1 MVFFLVDLDA
11 FFASVEIRDNP
22 ALAGKPVI
30 VGALPGHRG
39 VVSACSYEAR
49 KFGVHSAMP
58 ISQAYRRCPQ
68 GVYLVPRMERYS
80 ELSEKVMSILGEYT
94 PHLQRISIDEA
105 FLDMSGTERLLGPPL
120 AVGRKIK
127 ERVRSELGLA
137 LSIGIAP
144 NKYLAK
150 LASEAGKPDGL
161 LQVLPGG
168 EMQFLDGLPL
178 AKLWGVGEK
187 TRLRLHELNITT
199 IPELRRAPEDVLRS
213 MMGEASGNYLYRVV
227 RGEDP
232 GIYSLAPKSRSVSNE
247 TTFETDQKGAEAIR
261 RTILELA
268 EQVVYRLMREGL
280 KSNTAVLKLRYADFT
295 TIHAQR
301 TVRHLL
307 TSSDELYRLAWPAGQ
322 ALERSTIRLVGVGT
336 TTVEG
341 RRLQQELFEDH
352 PAARRWRKRSPASE
366 KRWTVATKASLLG
379 QNRRAAPR
387 RTASPEPGSSPG
399 PVSAGP
405 PLSDASEPCGWAAE
419 STILYRAGFR

>member
-22 ALAGKPVI
+22 SLAGKPVI

-58 ISQAYRRCPQ
+58 ISQAHRRCPQ

-80 ELSEKVMSILGEYT
+80 ELSEQVMSILGQYT
-94 PHLQRISIDEA
+94 PQLQRISIDEA
-105 FLDMSGTERLLGPPL
+105 FLDMSGTERLMGSPL
-120 AVGRKIK
+120 SVGRSIK
-127 ERVRSELGLA
+127 ERVRSELGLT

-161 LQVLPGG
+161 RQVLPGA
-168 EMQFLDGLPL
+168 EIEFLDSLPL

-187 TRLRLHELNITT
+187 TRLRLQELNITT
-199 IPELRRAPEDVLRS
+199 IPELRRVPEDMLRS

-232 GIYSLAPKSRSVSNE
+232 GIYSLSPKSRSVSNE
-247 TTFETDQKGAEAIR
+247 TTFEIDQKNAEAVR

-268 EQVVYRLMREGL
+268 EQVMYRLMREGL

-301 TVRHLL
+301 TVRHWL
-307 TSSDELYRLAWPAGQ
+307 TSSDELYRLC
-322 ALERSTIRLVGVGT
+322 LELLDKRWSGGTPIRLVGVGT
-336 TTVEG
+336 DNVVGCQEVV
-341 RRLQQELFEDH
+341 QQELFEDE
-352 PAARRWRKRSPASE
+352 ASRKRRVEEAVTRIRE
-366 KRWTVATKASLLG
+366 KMDGVKLTKASLLG
-379 QNRRAAPR
+379 QARRR
-387 RTASPEPGSSPG
+387 RPARPPE
-399 PVSAGP
+399 A
-405 PLSDASEPCGWAAE
+405 
-419 STILYRAGFR
+419 

>member
-22 ALAGKPVI
+22 SLAGKPVI

-58 ISQAYRRCPQ
+58 ISQAHRRCPQ

-80 ELSEKVMSILGEYT
+80 ELSEQVMTILGQCT
-94 PHLQRISIDEA
+94 PQLQRISIDEA
-105 FLDMSGTERLLGPPL
+105 FLDMSGTERLLGSPL
-120 AVGRKIK
+120 SVGRSIK
-127 ERVRSELGLA
+127 ERVRSEVGLT

-161 LQVLPGG
+161 RQVLPGA
-168 EMQFLDGLPL
+168 EIEFLDSLPL

-187 TRLRLHELNITT
+187 TRLRLQELNITT
-199 IPELRRAPEDVLRS
+199 IPELRRVPEDVLRS

-232 GIYSLAPKSRSVSNE
+232 GIYSVSPKSRSVSNE
-247 TTFETDQKGAEAIR
+247 TTFEIDQKNAEAVR

-268 EQVVYRLMREGL
+268 EQVMYRLMREGL

-301 TVRHLL
+301 TVRHWL
-307 TSSDELYRLAWPAGQ
+307 TSSDELYRLC
-322 ALERSTIRLVGVGT
+322 LELLDKRWSGGTPIRLVGVGT
-336 TTVEG
+336 DNVVG
-341 RRLQQELFEDH
+341 GQDVVQQELFEDE
-352 PAARRWRKRSPASE
+352 ASRKRRVEEAVTRIRE
-366 KRWTVATKASLLG
+366 KMDGVKLTKASLLG
-379 QNRRAAPR
+379 QARRRPGR
-387 RTASPEPGSSPG
+387 PPE
-399 PVSAGP
+399 
-405 PLSDASEPCGWAAE
+405 
-419 STILYRAGFR
+419 T

>member
-68 GVYLVPRMERYS
+68 GVYLLPRMERYS

-120 AVGRKIK
+120 TVGGKIK

-137 LSIGIAP
+137 ISIGIAP

-168 EMQFLDGLPL
+168 EIRFLDGLPL

-187 TRLRLHELNITT
+187 TRLRLQELNITT
-199 IPELRRAPEDVLRS
+199 IPELRRVPEDVLRS
-213 MMGEASGNYLYRVV
+213 MMGEASGNYLHRVV

-232 GIYSLAPKSRSVSNE
+232 GIYSLSPRSRSVSNE
-247 TTFETDQKGAEAIR
+247 TTFETDQKNAEAIR

-268 EQVVYRLMREGL
+268 EQVMYRLMREGL
-280 KSNTAVLKLRYADFT
+280 RSNTAVLKLRSADFT
-295 TIHAQR
+295 TTHAQR
-301 TVRHLL
+301 TVRHWL
-307 TSSDELYRLAWPAGQ
+307 TSSDELYRLCLELLGQ
-322 ALERSTIRLVGVGT
+322 RWNGSTPIRLVGVGT
-336 TTVEG
+336 DNVVGGQEAV
-341 RRLQQELFEDH
+341 QQELFEDQSS
-352 PAARRWRKRSPASE
+352 RKRRVEEAVTRIRE
-366 KRWTVATKASLLG
+366 KMDGVKLTKASLLG
-379 QNRRAAPR
+379 QNRRR
-387 RTASPEPGSSPG
+387 RPTQE
-399 PVSAGP
+399 
-405 PLSDASEPCGWAAE
+405 
-419 STILYRAGFR
+419 T

>member
-187 TRLRLHELNITT
+187 TRLRLQELNITT

-268 EQVVYRLMREGL
+268 EQVMYRLMREGL
-280 KSNTAVLKLRYADFT
+280 KSNTAVLKLRFADFT
-295 TIHAQR
+295 TTHAQR
-301 TVRHLL
+301 TVRHWL
-307 TSSDELYRLAWPAGQ
+307 TSSDELYRLCLELLGQ
-322 ALERSTIRLVGVGT
+322 RWNGSTPVRLVGVGT
-336 TTVEG
+336 DNVVGGQEVV
-341 RRLQQELFEDH
+341 QQELFEDQSS
-352 PAARRWRKRSPASE
+352 RKRRVEEAVTRIRE
-366 KRWTVATKASLLG
+366 TMDGVKLTKASLLG
-379 QNRRAAPR
+379 QNRRR
-387 RTASPEPGSSPG
+387 RPSRPSGA
-399 PVSAGP
+399 
-405 PLSDASEPCGWAAE
+405 
-419 STILYRAGFR
+419 

>member
-68 GVYLVPRMERYS
+68 GVYLLPRMERYS

-168 EMQFLDGLPL
+168 EIRFLDGLPL

-187 TRLRLHELNITT
+187 TRLRLQELNITT
-199 IPELRRAPEDVLRS
+199 IPELRRVPEDVLRS
-213 MMGEASGNYLYRVV
+213 MMGEASGNYLHRVV

-232 GIYSLAPKSRSVSNE
+232 GIYSLSPRSRSVSNE
-247 TTFETDQKGAEAIR
+247 TTFETDQKNAEAIR

-268 EQVVYRLMREGL
+268 EQVMYRLMREGL
-280 KSNTAVLKLRYADFT
+280 RSNTAVLKLRSADFT
-295 TIHAQR
+295 TTHAQR
-301 TVRHLL
+301 TVRHWL
-307 TSSDELYRLAWPAGQ
+307 TSSDELYRLCLELLGQ
-322 ALERSTIRLVGVGT
+322 RWNGSTPIRLVGVGT
-336 TTVEG
+336 DNVVGGQEAV
-341 RRLQQELFEDH
+341 QQELFEDQSS
-352 PAARRWRKRSPASE
+352 RKRRVEEAVTRIRE
-366 KRWTVATKASLLG
+366 KMDGVKLTKASLLG
-379 QNRRAAPR
+379 QNRRR
-387 RTASPEPGSSPG
+387 RPTQE
-399 PVSAGP
+399 
-405 PLSDASEPCGWAAE
+405 
-419 STILYRAGFR
+419 T

>member
-168 EMQFLDGLPL
+168 EIQFLDGLPL

-187 TRLRLHELNITT
+187 TRLRLQELNITT

-247 TTFETDQKGAEAIR
+247 TTFETDQKGAEAVR

-268 EQVVYRLMREGL
+268 EQVMYRLMREGL
-280 KSNTAVLKLRYADFT
+280 KSNTAVLKLRFADFT
-295 TIHAQR
+295 TTHAQR
-301 TVRHLL
+301 TVRHWL
-307 TSSDELYRLAWPAGQ
+307 TSSDELYRLCLELLGQ
-322 ALERSTIRLVGVGT
+322 RWNGSTPVRLVGVGT
-336 TTVEG
+336 DNVVGGQEAV
-341 RRLQQELFEDH
+341 QQELFEDQSS
-352 PAARRWRKRSPASE
+352 RKRRVEEAVTRIRE
-366 KRWTVATKASLLG
+366 KMDGVKLTKASLLG
-379 QNRRAAPR
+379 QNRRR
-387 RTASPEPGSSPG
+387 RPSRPSGA
-399 PVSAGP
+399 
-405 PLSDASEPCGWAAE
+405 
-419 STILYRAGFR
+419 

>member
-22 ALAGKPVI
+22 SLAGKPVI

-58 ISQAYRRCPQ
+58 ISQAHRRCPQ

-80 ELSEKVMSILGEYT
+80 ELSEQVMSILGQYT
-94 PHLQRISIDEA
+94 PQLQRISIDEA
-105 FLDMSGTERLLGPPL
+105 FLDMSGTERLMGSPL
-120 AVGRKIK
+120 SVGRSIK
-127 ERVRSELGLA
+127 ERVRSELGLT

-161 LQVLPGG
+161 RQVLPGA
-168 EMQFLDGLPL
+168 EIEFLDSLPL

-187 TRLRLHELNITT
+187 TRLRLQELNITT
-199 IPELRRAPEDVLRS
+199 IPELRRVPEDVLRS

-232 GIYSLAPKSRSVSNE
+232 GIYSLSPKSRSVSNE
-247 TTFETDQKGAEAIR
+247 TTFEIDQKNAEAVR

-268 EQVVYRLMREGL
+268 EQVMYRLMREGL

-301 TVRHLL
+301 TVRHWL
-307 TSSDELYRLAWPAGQ
+307 TSSDELYRLC
-322 ALERSTIRLVGVGT
+322 LELLDKRWSGGTPIRLVGVGT
-336 TTVEG
+336 DNVVG
-341 RRLQQELFEDH
+341 FQDVVQQELFEDE
-352 PAARRWRKRSPASE
+352 ASRKRRVEEAVTRIRE
-366 KRWTVATKASLLG
+366 KMDGVKLTKASLLG
-379 QNRRAAPR
+379 QARRR
-387 RTASPEPGSSPG
+387 RPARPPE
-399 PVSAGP
+399 A
-405 PLSDASEPCGWAAE
+405 
-419 STILYRAGFR
+419 

>member
-120 AVGRKIK
+120 AVGRRIK

-168 EMQFLDGLPL
+168 EVRFLDGLPL

-187 TRLRLHELNITT
+187 TRLRLQELNITT

-232 GIYSLAPKSRSVSNE
+232 GIYSLSPKSRSVSNE
-247 TTFETDQKGAEAIR
+247 TTFESDQKNAEAVR

-268 EQVVYRLMREGL
+268 EQVMYRLMREGL
-280 KSNTAVLKLRYADFT
+280 KSNTAVLKLRFADFT
-295 TIHAQR
+295 TTHAQR
-301 TVRHLL
+301 TVRHWL
-307 TSSDELYRLAWPAGQ
+307 TSSDELYRLCLELLGQ
-322 ALERSTIRLVGVGT
+322 RWNGSTPVRLVGVGT
-336 TTVEG
+336 DNVVGGQEAV
-341 RRLQQELFEDH
+341 QQELFEDQSS
-352 PAARRWRKRSPASE
+352 RKRRVEEAVTRIRE
-366 KRWTVATKASLLG
+366 RMDGVKLTKASLLG
-379 QNRRAAPR
+379 QDRRRRPTPPRDRKAP
-387 RTASPEPGSSPG
+387 PEP
-399 PVSAGP
+399 
-405 PLSDASEPCGWAAE
+405 
-419 STILYRAGFR
+419 

>member
-168 EMQFLDGLPL
+168 ETQFLDGLPL

-187 TRLRLHELNITT
+187 TRLRLQELNITT

-213 MMGEASGNYLYRVV
+213 MMGMASGNYLYRVV

-268 EQVVYRLMREGL
+268 EQVMYRLMREGL
-280 KSNTAVLKLRYADFT
+280 KSNTAVLKLRFADFT
-295 TIHAQR
+295 TTHAQR
-301 TVRHLL
+301 TVRHWL
-307 TSSDELYRLAWPAGQ
+307 TSSDELYRLCLELLGQ
-322 ALERSTIRLVGVGT
+322 RWNGSTPVRLVGVGT
-336 TTVEG
+336 DNVVGGQEAV
-341 RRLQQELFEDH
+341 QQELFEDQSS
-352 PAARRWRKRSPASE
+352 RKRRVEEAVTRIRE
-366 KRWTVATKASLLG
+366 KMDGVKLTKASLLG
-379 QNRRAAPR
+379 QNRRRRPPRDRKAP
-387 RTASPEPGSSPG
+387 PG
-399 PVSAGP
+399 P
-405 PLSDASEPCGWAAE
+405 
-419 STILYRAGFR
+419 

>member
-11 FFASVEIRDNP
+11 FFASVEILDNP

-58 ISQAYRRCPQ
+58 ISQAYRRCPR
-68 GVYLVPRMERYS
+68 GVYLAPRMERYS
-80 ELSEKVMSILGEYT
+80 QLSEKVMSILGDYT
-94 PHLQRISIDEA
+94 PHLQCISIDEA

-120 AVGRKIK
+120 SVGRKIK
-127 ERVRSELGLA
+127 QRVRSELGLA

-168 EMQFLDGLPL
+168 EVQFLDGLPL

-187 TRLRLHELNITT
+187 TRLRLQELNITT
-199 IPELRRAPEDVLRS
+199 IPELRRVPEDVLRS

-232 GIYSLAPKSRSVSNE
+232 GIYSLSPKSRSVSNE
-247 TTFETDQKGAEAIR
+247 TTFETDQKNSEAVR

-268 EQVVYRLMREGL
+268 EQVMYRLMREGL
-280 KSNTAVLKLRYADFT
+280 KSNTAVLKLRFADFT
-295 TIHAQR
+295 TTHAQR
-301 TVRHLL
+301 TVRHWL
-307 TSSDELYRLAWPAGQ
+307 TSSDELYRLCLELLGQ
-322 ALERSTIRLVGVGT
+322 RWNGSTSVRLVGVGT
-336 TTVEG
+336 DNVVSGQEAV
-341 RRLQQELFEDH
+341 QQELFEDQSS
-352 PAARRWRKRSPASE
+352 RKRRVEEAVTRIRE
-366 KRWTVATKASLLG
+366 RMDGVKLTKASLLG
-379 QNRRAAPR
+379 QNLRRRPAPPR
-387 RTASPEPGSSPG
+387 DRKAPPEP
-399 PVSAGP
+399 
-405 PLSDASEPCGWAAE
+405 
-419 STILYRAGFR
+419 

>member
-168 EMQFLDGLPL
+168 EVQFLDGLPL

-187 TRLRLHELNITT
+187 TRLRLQELNITT

-268 EQVVYRLMREGL
+268 EQVMYRLMREGL
-280 KSNTAVLKLRYADFT
+280 KSNTAVLKLRFADFT
-295 TIHAQR
+295 TTHAQR
-301 TVRHLL
+301 TVGHWL
-307 TSSDELYRLAWPAGQ
+307 TSSDELYRLCLELLGQ
-322 ALERSTIRLVGVGT
+322 RWNGSTPVRLVGVGT
-336 TTVEG
+336 DNVVGGQEAV
-341 RRLQQELFEDH
+341 QQELFEDQSS
-352 PAARRWRKRSPASE
+352 RKRRVEEAVTRIRE
-366 KRWTVATKASLLG
+366 KMDGVKLTKASLLG
-379 QNRRAAPR
+379 QNRRRRPPRDRKAP
-387 RTASPEPGSSPG
+387 PG
-399 PVSAGP
+399 P
-405 PLSDASEPCGWAAE
+405 
-419 STILYRAGFR
+419 

>member
-22 ALAGKPVI
+22 SLAGKPVI

-58 ISQAYRRCPQ
+58 ISQAHRRCPQ

-80 ELSEKVMSILGEYT
+80 ELSEQVMSILGQYT
-94 PHLQRISIDEA
+94 PQLQRISIDEA
-105 FLDMSGTERLLGPPL
+105 FLDMSGTERLMGSPL
-120 AVGRKIK
+120 SVGRSIK
-127 ERVRSELGLA
+127 ERVRSELGLT

-161 LQVLPGG
+161 RQVLPGA
-168 EMQFLDGLPL
+168 EIEFLDSLPL

-187 TRLRLHELNITT
+187 TRLRLQELNITT
-199 IPELRRAPEDVLRS
+199 IPELRRVPEDVLRS

-232 GIYSLAPKSRSVSNE
+232 GIYSLSPKSRSVSNE
-247 TTFETDQKGAEAIR
+247 TTFEIDQKNAEAVR

-268 EQVVYRLMREGL
+268 EQVMYRLMREGL

-301 TVRHLL
+301 TVRHWL
-307 TSSDELYRLAWPAGQ
+307 TSSDELYRLC
-322 ALERSTIRLVGVGT
+322 LELLDKRWSGGTPIRLVGVGT
-336 TTVEG
+336 DNVVG
-341 RRLQQELFEDH
+341 CQDVVQQELFEDE
-352 PAARRWRKRSPASE
+352 ASRKRRVEEAVTRIRE
-366 KRWTVATKASLLG
+366 KMDGVKLTKASLLG
-379 QNRRAAPR
+379 QARRR
-387 RTASPEPGSSPG
+387 RPARPPE
-399 PVSAGP
+399 A
-405 PLSDASEPCGWAAE
+405 
-419 STILYRAGFR
+419 

>member
-187 TRLRLHELNITT
+187 TRLRLQELNITT

-268 EQVVYRLMREGL
+268 EQVMYRLMREGL
-280 KSNTAVLKLRYADFT
+280 KSNTAVLKLRFADFT
-295 TIHAQR
+295 TTHAQR
-301 TVRHLL
+301 TVRHWL
-307 TSSDELYRLAWPAGQ
+307 TSSDELYRLCLELLGQ
-322 ALERSTIRLVGVGT
+322 RWNGSTPVRLVGVGT
-336 TTVEG
+336 DNVVGGQEAV
-341 RRLQQELFEDH
+341 QQELFEDQSS
-352 PAARRWRKRSPASE
+352 RKRRVEEAVTRIRE
-366 KRWTVATKASLLG
+366 KMDGVKLTKASLLG
-379 QNRRAAPR
+379 QNRRRGPPRDRKAP
-387 RTASPEPGSSPG
+387 PG
-399 PVSAGP
+399 P
-405 PLSDASEPCGWAAE
+405 
-419 STILYRAGFR
+419 

>member
-11 FFASVEIRDNP
+11 FFASVEIRDDP
-22 ALAGKPVI
+22 SLAGKPVI

-49 KFGVHSAMP
+49 KFGVRSAMP
-58 ISQAYRRCPQ
+58 ISQAHRRCPQ
-68 GVYLVPRMERYS
+68 GVYLAPRMERYS
-80 ELSEKVMSILGEYT
+80 ELSGEVMSILGQYT
-94 PHLQRISIDEA
+94 PELQRISIDEA

-120 AVGRKIK
+120 EVGRRIK
-127 ERVRSELGLA
+127 ERVRSQTGLA
-137 LSIGIAP
+137 ISIGIAP

-161 LQVLPGG
+161 RQVLPGG
-168 EMQFLDGLPL
+168 ETEFLDGLAL

-187 TRLRLHELNITT
+187 TRLRLQELNIRT
-199 IPELRRAPEDVLRS
+199 IPELRRVPEDVLRS

-247 TTFETDQKGAEAIR
+247 TTFETDQKNAEAVR

-268 EQVVYRLMREGL
+268 EQVMYRLMREGL

-301 TVRHLL
+301 TVRHWL
-307 TSSDELYRLAWPAGQ
+307 TSSDELYRLC
-322 ALERSTIRLVGVGT
+322 LELLDKRWSGGTPIRLVGVGT
-336 TTVEG
+336 DNVVG
-341 RRLQQELFEDH
+341 CQDVVQQELFEDE
-352 PAARRWRKRSPASE
+352 ASRKRRVEEAVTRIRE
-366 KRWTVATKASLLG
+366 KMDGVKLTKASLLG
-379 QNRRAAPR
+379 QARRR
-387 RTASPEPGSSPG
+387 RSARPPE
-399 PVSAGP
+399 A
-405 PLSDASEPCGWAAE
+405 
-419 STILYRAGFR
+419 

>member
-22 ALAGKPVI
+22 SLAGKPVI

-58 ISQAYRRCPQ
+58 ISQAHRRCPQ

-80 ELSEKVMSILGEYT
+80 ELSEQVMSILGQYT
-94 PHLQRISIDEA
+94 PQLQRISIDEA
-105 FLDMSGTERLLGPPL
+105 FLDMSGTERLMGSPL
-120 AVGRKIK
+120 SVGRSIK
-127 ERVRSELGLA
+127 ERVRSELGLT

-161 LQVLPGG
+161 RQVLPGA
-168 EMQFLDGLPL
+168 EIEFLDSLPL

-187 TRLRLHELNITT
+187 TRLRLQELNITT
-199 IPELRRAPEDVLRS
+199 IPELRRVPEDVLRS

-232 GIYSLAPKSRSVSNE
+232 GIYSLSPKSRSVSNE
-247 TTFETDQKGAEAIR
+247 TTFEIDQKNAEAVR

-268 EQVVYRLMREGL
+268 EQVMYRLMREGL

-301 TVRHLL
+301 TVRHWL
-307 TSSDELYRLAWPAGQ
+307 TSSDELYRLC
-322 ALERSTIRLVGVGT
+322 LELLDKRWSGGTPIRLVGVGT
-336 TTVEG
+336 DNVVG
-341 RRLQQELFEDH
+341 CQDVVQQELFEDE
-352 PAARRWRKRSPASE
+352 ASRKRRVEEAVTRIRE
-366 KRWTVATKASLLG
+366 KMDGVKLTKASLLG
-379 QNRRAAPR
+379 QARRR
-387 RTASPEPGSSPG
+387 RSARPPE
-399 PVSAGP
+399 A
-405 PLSDASEPCGWAAE
+405 
-419 STILYRAGFR
+419 

>member
-22 ALAGKPVI
+22 SLAGKPVI

-58 ISQAYRRCPQ
+58 ISQAHRRCPQ

-80 ELSEKVMSILGEYT
+80 ELSEQVMSILGQYT
-94 PHLQRISIDEA
+94 PQLQRISIDEA
-105 FLDMSGTERLLGPPL
+105 FLDMSGTERLMGSPL
-120 AVGRKIK
+120 SVGRSIK
-127 ERVRSELGLA
+127 ERVRSELGLT

-161 LQVLPGG
+161 RQVLPGA
-168 EMQFLDGLPL
+168 EIEFLDSLPL

-187 TRLRLHELNITT
+187 TRLRLQELNITT
-199 IPELRRAPEDVLRS
+199 IPELRRVPEDMLRS

-232 GIYSLAPKSRSVSNE
+232 GIYSLSPKSRSVSNE
-247 TTFETDQKGAEAIR
+247 TTFEIDQKNAEAVR

-268 EQVVYRLMREGL
+268 EQVMYRLMREGL

-301 TVRHLL
+301 TVRHWL
-307 TSSDELYRLAWPAGQ
+307 TSSDELYRLC
-322 ALERSTIRLVGVGT
+322 LELLDKRWSGGTPIRLVGVGT
-336 TTVEG
+336 DNVVG
-341 RRLQQELFEDH
+341 CQDVVQQELFEDE
-352 PAARRWRKRSPASE
+352 ASRKRRVEEAVTRIRE
-366 KRWTVATKASLLG
+366 KMDGVKLTKASLLG
-379 QNRRAAPR
+379 QARRR
-387 RTASPEPGSSPG
+387 RPARPPE
-399 PVSAGP
+399 A
-405 PLSDASEPCGWAAE
+405 
-419 STILYRAGFR
+419 